1 MKKYEIAALS
11 DDEMRERIKEYKAKI
26 AEIEFNKA
34 IDPPANP
41 MILRN
46 LRRDIARMK
55 TFLRQRE
62 LAAEKQKQKSNSN
75 T

>member
-26 AEIEFNKA
+26 AEIKFNKA